1 MTTNTCKICPI
12 TQEPIKDP
20 VFAPD
25 FYTYERSALEQWLR
39 TNPTSPMTRQPMR
52 LEDLKKKVVQED
64 PVPCEED
71 SLTTP
76 LLAPPIT
83 IITTTVNT
91 VTGQVQTH
99 RQAQQQKMILFVCP
113 VVIGVIILIFLI
125 RTIS

>member
-1 MTTNTCKICPI
+1 MTINICPI

-20 VFAPD
+20 IVAPD

-64 PVPCEED
+64 PVCPEED
-71 SLTTP
+71 STTP
-76 LLAPPIT
+76 LLGSPIT
-83 IITTTVNT
+83 ITTTTVNT
-91 VTGQVQTH
+91 MTGQVQTH
-99 RQAQQQKMILFVCP
+99 RQAQQQKMIMFVCP

-125 RTIS
+125 RSIV

>member
-1 MTTNTCKICPI
+1 MTINICPI

-20 VFAPD
+20 VLAPD
-25 FYTYERSALEQWLR
+25 YHLYERSALEQWLR

-64 PVPCEED
+64 PVPYEED
-71 SLTTP
+71 SFTTP
-76 LLAPPIT
+76 LLAPPI
-83 IITTTVNT
+83 IITTTTVNT

-99 RQAQQQKMILFVCP
+99 RQAQQQKMLLFVCP

>member
-1 MTTNTCKICPI
+1 MTTNTCPI

-52 LEDLKKKVVQED
+52 LEDLKKKELPED
-64 PVPCEED
+64 PISWED
-71 SLTTP
+71 ATTP
-76 LLAPPIT
+76 LLAPPI
-83 IITTTVNT
+83 IITTTTVNT
-91 VTGQVQTH
+91 MTGQVQTH

>member
-1 MTTNTCKICPI
+1 MTINICPI

-52 LEDLKKKVVQED
+52 IEDLKKKVIQED
-64 PVPCEED
+64 PIPCDED
-71 SLTTP
+71 YTTP

-83 IITTTVNT
+83 ITSTIVAAR
-91 VTGQVQTH
+91 QIQTP
-99 RQAQQQKMILFVCP
+99 RQAQQQQKMFLLVCP

-125 RTIS
+125 RTIM

>member
-1 MTTNTCKICPI
+1 MTINTCKICPI

-25 FYTYERSALEQWLR
+25 FHIYERSALEQWLR

-52 LEDLKKKVVQED
+52 LEDLKKKDED
-64 PVPCEED
+64 PIPWED
-71 SLTTP
+71 ATTP

-99 RQAQQQKMILFVCP
+99 RQAQQQKMLLFVCP

>member
-1 MTTNTCKICPI
+1 MTISICPI

-52 LEDLKKKVVQED
+52 LEDLKKKVVHED
-64 PVPCEED
+64 PIPCEED
-71 SLTTP
+71 STTP
-76 LLAPPIT
+76 LLGSPIT

-99 RQAQQQKMILFVCP
+99 RQAQQQKMIMFVCP

>member
-1 MTTNTCKICPI
+1 MTINICPI

-25 FYTYERSALEQWLR
+25 YHLYERSALEQWLR

-52 LEDLKKKVVQED
+52 IEDLKKKVIQED
-64 PVPCEED
+64 PIPCDED
-71 SLTTP
+71 YTTP

-83 IITTTVNT
+83 ITSTIVAAR
-91 VTGQVQTH
+91 QIQTP
-99 RQAQQQKMILFVCP
+99 RQAQQQQKMFLLVCP

-125 RTIS
+125 RTIM

>member
-1 MTTNTCKICPI
+1 MTINICPI

-20 VFAPD
+20 VCAPD

-52 LEDLKKKVVQED
+52 LEDLKKIQED
-64 PVPCEED
+64 PIPCEED
-71 SLTTP
+71 FTTP
-76 LLAPPIT
+76 LLASPIT
-83 IITTTVNT
+83 ITTTTVNT

-113 VVIGVIILIFLI
+113 VVIGMILLIVIIRNIV
-125 RTIS
+125 

>member
-1 MTTNTCKICPI
+1 MTINICPI

-64 PVPCEED
+64 PVCPED
-71 SLTTP
+71 DATTP

-99 RQAQQQKMILFVCP
+99 RQAQQQKMIMFVCP

>member
-1 MTTNTCKICPI
+1 MTINICKICPI
-12 TQEPIKDP
+12 TQEPIQDP

-39 TNPTSPMTRQPMR
+39 TNPTSPITRQPMR
-52 LEDLKKKVVQED
+52 LEDLKKKED
-64 PVPCEED
+64 PED
-71 SLTTP
+71 PIPWEDATTP
-76 LLAPPIT
+76 LLGSPIT

-99 RQAQQQKMILFVCP
+99 RQAQQQKMLLFVCP

>member
-1 MTTNTCKICPI
+1 MTINICKICPI

-52 LEDLKKKVVQED
+52 LEDLKKKVVHED
-64 PVPCEED
+64 PVCPED
-71 SLTTP
+71 DATTP

-113 VVIGVIILIFLI
+113 VVIGVILLIVMI
-125 RTIS
+125 RNIV

>member
-1 MTTNTCKICPI
+1 MTVKICPI

-20 VFAPD
+20 VCAPD

-64 PVPCEED
+64 PSPCED
-71 SLTTP
+71 DFTTP
-76 LLAPPIT
+76 LLAPPI
-83 IITTTVNT
+83 IITTTTVNT

-99 RQAQQQKMILFVCP
+99 RQAQQQKMLLFVCP

>member
-1 MTTNTCKICPI
+1 MR
-12 TQEPIKDP
+12 
-20 VFAPD
+20 PD

-64 PVPCEED
+64 PSPCED
-71 SLTTP
+71 DFTTP

-91 VTGQVQTH
+91 VTGQVQRH
-99 RQAQQQKMILFVCP
+99 RQFQQQQQQKMILFVCP
-113 VVIGVIILIFLI
+113 VLIGVIILIVMI
-125 RTIS
+125 RNIL

>member
-1 MTTNTCKICPI
+1 MTTNTCPI

-25 FYTYERSALEQWLR
+25 FHTYERSALEQWLR

-64 PVPCEED
+64 PICLED
-71 SLTTP
+71 DSTTP

-83 IITTTVNT
+83 ITTTTVNT
-91 VTGQVQTH
+91 MTGQVQTH
-99 RQAQQQKMILFVCP
+99 RQAQQQKMFLLVCP

>member
-1 MTTNTCKICPI
+1 MTINICPI

-52 LEDLKKKVVQED
+52 IEDLKKRVVQED
-64 PVPCEED
+64 PIPCEED
-71 SLTTP
+71 YTTP

-83 IITTTVNT
+83 IPTTIVAAR
-91 VTGQVQTH
+91 QIQTP
-99 RQAQQQKMILFVCP
+99 RQAQQQKMFLFVCP
-113 VVIGVIILIFLI
+113 VVIGVIILVFLI
-125 RTIS
+125 RTIF

>member
-1 MTTNTCKICPI
+1 MTINICPI

-52 LEDLKKKVVQED
+52 LEDLKKKEED
-64 PVPCEED
+64 PLPSEED

-76 LLAPPIT
+76 LLGSPIT

-99 RQAQQQKMILFVCP
+99 RQAQQQKMLLFVCP
-113 VVIGVIILIFLI
+113 VIIGVIILIFLI

>member
-1 MTTNTCKICPI
+1 MTINICPI

-52 LEDLKKKVVQED
+52 LEDLKKKVIQED
-64 PVPCEED
+64 PICLEED
-71 SLTTP
+71 YTTP

-83 IITTTVNT
+83 ITSTIVAAR
-91 VTGQVQTH
+91 QIQTP
-99 RQAQQQKMILFVCP
+99 RQAQQQQKMFLLVCP

-125 RTIS
+125 RTIM

>member
-1 MTTNTCKICPI
+1 MSGEANISVS
-12 TQEPIKDP
+12 E
-20 VFAPD
+20 
-25 FYTYERSALEQWLR
+25 ALAELKLLRKRTLDQWLP

-64 PVPCEED
+64 PVPYEED
-71 SLTTP
+71 SLTTS

-83 IITTTVNT
+83 SITTTVNT

-99 RQAQQQKMILFVCP
+99 RQAQQQKMLLFVCL

>member
-1 MTTNTCKICPI
+1 MTTNTCPI

-25 FYTYERSALEQWLR
+25 FYTYERSALEQCLR

-52 LEDLKKKVVQED
+52 LEDLKKKELPED
-64 PVPCEED
+64 PISWED
-71 SLTTP
+71 ATTP
-76 LLAPPIT
+76 LLAPPI
-83 IITTTVNT
+83 IITTTTVNT
-91 VTGQVQTH
+91 MTGQVQTH

>member
-1 MTTNTCKICPI
+1 MTTNTCPI

-52 LEDLKKKVVQED
+52 LEDLKKKELPED
-64 PVPCEED
+64 PIPWED
-71 SLTTP
+71 ATTP
-76 LLAPPIT
+76 LLAPPI
-83 IITTTVNT
+83 IITTTTVNT
-91 VTGQVQTH
+91 MTGQVQTH